1 MAQMELTP
9 QAESKWNE
17 LENLSLEAVRT
28 AVRRGGEMDN
38 SEKAA
43 VKALGI
49 AAKNRQ
55 TCTAR
60 AALCFNMA
68 SAIASPDELQRYIQ
82 TTNPVIHKALQ
93 KGGKEAKGKQ
103 IDVIG

>member
-9 QAESKWNE
+9 KSEQKWNE
-17 LENLSLEAVRT
+17 LEEMSLDAVRS
-28 AVRRGGEMDN
+28 AIKRGGEMDD

-55 TCTAR
+55 TSTAR
-60 AALCFNMA
+60 AALHYNMA
-68 SAIASPDELQRYIQ
+68 AAIGSPDELKRYISI
-82 TTNPVIHKALQ
+82 TNPVVTKSLNA
-93 KGGKEAKGKQ
+93 GK
-103 IDVIG
+103 